1 MYNKSRTLSGISER
15 VLTNVYTNVI
25 TTPIK
30 IQRNWHFPWKCAR
43 CLNLWITR
51 DVPREFS
58 LVDSKQNL
66 CFWPRKAQDQ
76 RVRTQAE
83 IWSSSETVRFL
94 LTVPEKGKI
103 TPHPSKHVPLAFQ
116 GAPSY
121 LTHWSFP
128 LEAKWCL
135 CLLRPDVSHDSYS
148 GSQAEDG
155 SAEQQGRDGGL
166 TEFSLCIIDLTW
178 LPGRM

>member
-66 CFWPRKAQDQ
+66 CF
-76 RVRTQAE
+76 
-83 IWSSSETVRFL
+83 
-94 LTVPEKGKI
+94 
-103 TPHPSKHVPLAFQ
+103 
-116 GAPSY
+116 
-121 LTHWSFP
+121 
-128 LEAKWCL
+128 
-135 CLLRPDVSHDSYS
+135 
-148 GSQAEDG
+148 
-155 SAEQQGRDGGL
+155 
-166 TEFSLCIIDLTW
+166 
-178 LPGRM
+178 